1 MNLNEADCFV
11 CRAPGSGTVHK
22 APPAQ
27 VDVQGALAGH
37 GVTHGDMLPRKVFFS
52 VLESVQDQHKAQ
64 VAFLKQQ
71 SKYECE
77 RLNKLAM
84 RHEQEVRRLKKE
96 LAALR
101 QGSAQDQLGALGQD
115 AGDEVRGGAGAH
127 GADAATSSSQSPHQ
141 PQGSADVAQ
150 GEGGAAAERGAASAL
165 QR

>member
-1 MNLNEADCFV
+1 MSSNEADSCFG
-11 CRAPGSGTVHK
+11 RAPGSGTVHK

-52 VLESVQDQHKAQ
+52 VLESVQEQHKAQ

-84 RHEQEVRRLKKE
+84 RHEQEVHRLKKE
-96 LAALR
+96 LATLK
-101 QGSAQDQLGALGQD
+101 QGSAQDQFGALGQD
-115 AGDEVRGGAGAH
+115 AGDEVRSGAH
-127 GADAATSSSQSPHQ
+127 GADPATSSSQPLHQ

-150 GEGGAAAERGAASAL
+150 GEGDAVAERGAPSASK
-165 QR
+165 R